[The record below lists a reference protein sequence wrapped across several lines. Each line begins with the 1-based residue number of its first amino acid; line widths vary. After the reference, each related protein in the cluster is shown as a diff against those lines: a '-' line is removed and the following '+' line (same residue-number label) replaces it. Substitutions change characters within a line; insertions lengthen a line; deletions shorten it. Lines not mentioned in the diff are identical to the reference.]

1 MNGTVGGI
9 SIHVVDVSRGVV
21 AAGMRI
27 DVFAAGTDRRPLCSG
42 RVNPKGMLDDPVLM
56 SEAMQPG
63 AVGFLIVFAGTML
76 PMLVMLAWLHL
87 RKGVSGPNRYG
98 PEPDATGFSRT
109 PARHRE
115 GMAAIASI

>member
-63 AVGFLIVFAGTML
+63 AYEVVFHVADYYRAAGVSLPALPFLDIVTYRFAVGDRAAHYHL
-76 PMLVMLAWLHL
+76 PMKV
-87 RKGVSGPNRYG
+87 
-98 PEPDATGFSRT
+98 T
-109 PARHRE
+109 PWGYSCFRGGA
-115 GMAAIASI
+115 